1 MANIITTLMKKIQ
14 QLKTKN
20 IIKKLIGN
28 NTIIVDDNL
37 LGNIKLDVRGIN
49 NVVKLTN
56 ISIPS
61 SKTRKIIYIYLEIIM
76 KSLLI
81 IFQLAIN

>member
-1 MANIITTLMKKIQ
+1 MSNIITTLMKKIQ

-28 NTIIVDDNL
+28 NTIIIDDNL

-56 ISIPS
+56 ISIPP
-61 SKTRKIIYIYLEIIM
+61 SKTRKIIYIY
-76 KSLLI
+76 
-81 IFQLAIN
+81 IFIWK